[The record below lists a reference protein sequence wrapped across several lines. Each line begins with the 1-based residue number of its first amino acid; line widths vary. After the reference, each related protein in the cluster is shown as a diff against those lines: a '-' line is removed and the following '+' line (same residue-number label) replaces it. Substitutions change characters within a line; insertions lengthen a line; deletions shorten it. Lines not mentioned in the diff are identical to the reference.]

1 MNGFIAG
8 FSLGFSLIVAIGSQN
23 AYVLRQG
30 LRHEHVFIICFICFL
45 SDALLIALGVS
56 GLSVLISK
64 APWIEPVARYGGAI
78 FLLIYGAISL
88 FRAITRKESL
98 TPSPDAATPLL
109 SAILTC
115 LAFTWLNPHV
125 YLDTVIL
132 LGSVSTQYAGQQV
145 DFAAGAALAS
155 LLFFFTLG
163 YGAGLLAPLFKK
175 PLAWKILDLL
185 IAGIMWSIAFSL
197 IRSVA

>member
-30 LRHEHVFIICFICFL
+30 LRHEHVFIICLICFL

-64 APWIEPVARYGGAI
+64 APWIAPVARYGGAI

-98 TPSPDAATPLL
+98 IASPDPATPLL

-132 LGSVSTQYAGQQV
+132 LGSVPTQYAGQQV
-145 DFAAGAALAS
+145 DFAVGAALAS

-185 IAGIMWSIAFSL
+185 IAGIMWSIAFNL